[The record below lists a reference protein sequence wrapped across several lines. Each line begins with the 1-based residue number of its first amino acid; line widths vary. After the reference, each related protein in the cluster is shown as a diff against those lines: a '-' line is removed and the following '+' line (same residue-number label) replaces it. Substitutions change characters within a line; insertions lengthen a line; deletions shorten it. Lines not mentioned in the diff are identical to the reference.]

1 MARAPSAGHRVLDTR
16 PVMPH
21 SSYPHLLA
29 PLVVAHLT
37 LPNRVLMGSMH
48 VGLEE
53 EGGDFPKLSAYFAER
68 ARGGV
73 GLIVTGGV
81 APNRAGQVKPFAS
94 TLNSSKEARR
104 HKHVTDA
111 VHAEG
116 GRICMQILHAGRYAY
131 HPWNVAPTR
140 LKSPISPFSPWA
152 LTGGGVR
159 STINDFIQCA
169 KLARDAGYDGVE
181 VMGSEGYLINQ
192 FIVSATNRRTDEWG
206 GDYANRIRF
215 PIEIVR
221 GIREALGKDFV
232 IIYRLSMI
240 DLVANGSS
248 WPEVLEL
255 ARAVEAAGASI
266 LNTGIGWHEARVPTI
281 GTMVPRGA
289 FTWVTRRLR
298 EARVVTIPI
307 VASNRINTPDVAEDV
322 IASGAADMVSLARP
336 FLADPEFV
344 KKAMENRAADINTC
358 IACNQACLD
367 HVFQNKRATCL
378 VNPRAAYET
387 ELVYHK
393 VSKPLRVAVV
403 GAGPAGLSAATVA
416 AERGHSVT
424 LFEADA
430 HLGGQFDL
438 ARRIPGKA
446 EFDETLRYFQRRI
459 DTTGVKVELGRRV
472 TAVDLAGQFDAV
484 VMATGVAPR
493 HISFPGHDHA
503 KVKSYAAVL
512 LGAPVGK
519 RVAIIGT
526 GGIGHDVAEFLVH
539 APLHGGASDD
549 ARAADLSGFLA
560 EWGVDAGWGSA
571 GNGAEAA
578 DLATVARGGLAGPTT
593 PSHEREIIMLQ
604 RSSAKG
610 GSRLGTTTG
619 WIHRASLKKRGVE
632 VLSEVT
638 YERVDDAGLH
648 ILVGGQAR
656 VLEVDTV
663 VVCAGQVSRAELVA
677 PLRAAGVVVHVIGGA
692 EEAAELDAK
701 RAIARGAQVAAGL

>member
-1 MARAPSAGHRVLDTR
+1 MPAPPVPAG
-16 PVMPH
+16 P
-21 SSYPHLLA
+21 YPHLLA

-81 APNRAGQVKPFAS
+81 APNRAGQVKPFAA
-94 TLNSSKEARR
+94 TLNSSREARR

-140 LKSPISPFSPWA
+140 LKSPISPFSPWG
-152 LTGGGVR
+152 LTAGGVR

-169 KLARDAGYDGVE
+169 RLARDAGYDGVE

-192 FIVSATNRRTDEWG
+192 FIVRATNRRTDQWG
-206 GDYANRIRF
+206 GEYADRIRF
-215 PIEIVR
+215 PLEIVD
-221 GIREALGKDFV
+221 GIRQALGPDFV

-240 DLVANGSS
+240 DLVADGSS
-248 WPEVLEL
+248 WLEVLDL
-255 ARAVEAAGASI
+255 AKRVEAAGASI

-281 GTMVPRGA
+281 ATSVPRGA

-298 EARVVTIPI
+298 EAGVVTIPI
-307 VASNRINTPDVAEDV
+307 VASNRINTPEVAEHV
-322 IASGAADMVSLARP
+322 LASGAADMVSLARP

-344 KKAMENRAADINTC
+344 RKAMENRAADINTC

-378 VNPRAAYET
+378 VNPRAAFET

-393 VSKPLRVAVV
+393 VSKALRVAVV

-416 AERGHSVT
+416 AERGHTVT

-459 DTTGVKVELGRRV
+459 DATGVKVELGRRV
-472 TAVDLAGQFDAV
+472 TAADLIGLFDAV
-484 VMATGVAPR
+484 VVATGVTPR
-493 HISFPGHDHA
+493 RISIPGHDHP
-503 KVKSYAAVL
+503 KVRSYAEVL
-512 LGAPVGK
+512 RGAPVGA

-526 GGIGHDVAEFLVH
+526 GGIGHDVAEFLAHVP
-539 APLHGGASDD
+539 APHD
-549 ARAADLSGFLA
+549 ATELAVFLA

-571 GNGAEAA
+571 GGENEPR
-578 DLATVARGGLAGPTT
+578 RGGLIASVT
-593 PSHEREIIMLQ
+593 PKPDREIVMCQ

-610 GSRLGTTTG
+610 GSRLGKTTG
-619 WIHRASLKKRGVE
+619 WIHRAALKKRGVE

-648 ILVGGQAR
+648 VRVAGESR
-656 VLEVDTV
+656 VLAVDTV
-663 VVCAGQVSRAELVA
+663 VICAGQVSRTELVA
-677 PLRAAGVVVHVIGGA
+677 PLRAAGVLVHVIGGA